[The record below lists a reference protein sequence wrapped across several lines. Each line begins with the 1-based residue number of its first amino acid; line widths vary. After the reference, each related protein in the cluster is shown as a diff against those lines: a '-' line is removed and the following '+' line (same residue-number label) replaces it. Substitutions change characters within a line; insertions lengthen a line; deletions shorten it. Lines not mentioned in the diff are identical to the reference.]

1 MIQLKSNFVIITIVF
16 ILISLVLVGISS
28 ESDDKSESVYNF
40 VMKDIDGKDVAL
52 SDYQGKVLLL
62 VNVASRCGY
71 TTQYEGLQKIYS
83 KYKDLGF
90 VVLGFPAN
98 NFKGQE
104 PGTDEEIKEFCQ
116 MNYGVEFPMF
126 SKISVKGDDI
136 HPLYQFLTSKEATGE
151 YSGEITWNFNKFLID
166 GSGKV
171 INRFASKDKPESEK
185 VISAIEQ
192 ALK

>member
-1 MIQLKSNFVIITIVF
+1 MIQLKLNFIIITVAF
-16 ILISLVLVGISS
+16 FLMSLVSPGIAS
-28 ESDDKSESVYNF
+28 EGGEINESVYNF
-40 VMKDIDGKDVAL
+40 VMKDIDGNEVAL

-62 VNVASRCGY
+62 VNVASKCGY

-90 VVLGFPAN
+90 LVLGFPAN
-98 NFKGQE
+98 NFKDQE
-104 PGTDEEIKEFCQ
+104 PGTNEEIKEFCQ
-116 MNYGVEFPMF
+116 LNYGVEFQMF

-136 HPLYQFLTSKEATGE
+136 HPLYQFLTSREGSGE

-171 INRFASKDKPESEK
+171 INRFDSKDKPESDK
-185 VISAIEQ
+185 VLTAIEN

>member
-1 MIQLKSNFVIITIVF
+1 MIQLKSDFVIITLAF
-16 ILISLVLVGISS
+16 FLMSLVVPGTASGGDEIN
-28 ESDDKSESVYNF
+28 KSVYNF
-40 VMKDIDGKDVAL
+40 VMKDIDGKEVDL

-62 VNVASRCGY
+62 VNVASKCGY

-136 HPLYQFLTSKEATGE
+136 HPLYKFLTSKEGSGE
-151 YSGEITWNFNKFLID
+151 YSGEISWNFNKFLID
-166 GSGKV
+166 SSGKV

-185 VISAIEQ
+185 VVSAVES